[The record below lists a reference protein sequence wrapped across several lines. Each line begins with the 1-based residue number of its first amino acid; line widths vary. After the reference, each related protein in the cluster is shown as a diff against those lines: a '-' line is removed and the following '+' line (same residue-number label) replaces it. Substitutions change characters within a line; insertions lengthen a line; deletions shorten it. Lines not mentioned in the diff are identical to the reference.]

1 MSEKMKM
8 VIVVTGIA
16 VQMVLMLL
24 YSFSEVEVPG
34 YLYMIVWVICAV
46 FMKRSVNNGKII

>member
-8 VIVVTGIA
+8 MIVVTGIA

-24 YSFSEVEVPG
+24 YSFSEIDVPG

-46 FMKRSVNNGKII
+46 FVKRSVNNGKII

>member
-8 VIVVTGIA
+8 MIVVTGIA

-24 YSFSEVEVPG
+24 YSFSEIDVPG

-46 FMKRSVNNGKII
+46 FLKRSVNNGKII